1 MQSAVN
7 GGREV
12 ARFFIRPFRGEAV
25 CLRVEEILERARAL
39 SEPVVASQGMELI
52 EVEFAT
58 ERGRPILRFYIDK
71 PGGVTLDDCQ
81 AISREV
87 EGLLEVEDPIP
98 GRYFLEVSSPGLD
111 RPLRRE
117 EDFRRYQGRRA
128 RVRLLEPREGRRR
141 FTGRISSVTSG
152 SVTFL
157 LEGGEQVELPLAQ
170 VAKARLEY
178 EGEDLQGD
186 RRERGR
192 KK

>member
-1 MQSAVN
+1 M
-7 GGREV
+7 
-12 ARFFIRPFRGEAV
+12 RGE
-25 CLRVEEILERARAL
+25 EIAERARAL
-39 SEPVVASQGMELI
+39 SEPVVTSQGMELI
-52 EVEFAT
+52 EVEFVT

-111 RPLRRE
+111 RPLRRA
-117 EDFRRYQGRRA
+117 EDFRRYEGRLA
-128 RVRLLEPREGRRR
+128 RVRLREPREGRRR

-152 SVTFL
+152 NVTL
-157 LEGGEQVELPLAQ
+157 ILEDGERVELPLAQ

-178 EGEDLQGD
+178 EGEAPFGQGH
-186 RRERGR
+186 ERGR
-192 KK
+192 KR